1 MLSSCLKVHMMLTYN
16 VFGFILIFPHCIF
29 DQLNLM
35 LYICMC
41 LIVTDNVQ
49 VSIKFLFCSVLFCSV
64 MFYYVLFCYILF
76 CSVLCCYILFCS
88 VLFCYVLL
96 CSVLLNSVLFCYV
109 LFYYVLFCSVIV
121 CSVLFCSVH
130 KTGLSELTQ
139 IELNHK
145 MLNIVRVV
153 TFHVYNLEKYL
164 LFSFYCALY
173 CD

>member
-16 VFGFILIFPHCIF
+16 VFGFVLIFPHCIF

-49 VSIKFLFCSVLFCSV
+49 VSIK
-64 MFYYVLFCYILF
+64 
-76 CSVLCCYILFCS
+76 
-88 VLFCYVLL
+88 
-96 CSVLLNSVLFCYV
+96 
-109 LFYYVLFCSVIV
+109 
-121 CSVLFCSVH
+121 VLFCSVH

-145 MLNIVRVV
+145 MLNIVHVV
-153 TFHVYNLEKYL
+153 TFHVYNFVFL
-164 LFSFYCALY
+164 LSCLVL
-173 CD
+173 